1 VVGTPR
7 LLAAITTSVALL
19 LSACS
24 SSGGGSGGGPT
35 LEMWTFK
42 QTHVKPLQ
50 AAAAAFKEKT
60 GITVNVTAYT
70 PDDAYKSKVM
80 SAASTKNVAD
90 VLEVHAAGEDFV
102 LGGAGIL
109 VDLTSNV
116 DSAWQARF
124 LKGTADSGRVSEQRY
139 QRSLAPKAADVG
151 IRTGQLFSVPFT
163 TGTFGIVYANRA
175 KLTAA
180 GLDPTKP
187 PATWADFVTW
197 LRSSVAR
204 DATAGGLTVGLK
216 SSSTGFNWMLQP
228 LAYASLGKDRYEAL
242 FGKDASKAFGGPD
255 GEQVLSL
262 YDQVTPYWTP
272 GSQTLSI
279 DDADRAFAQGKS
291 TFDLGGTFT
300 LAAIQQNGMNPGDVL
315 AFPLPAPADGQVK
328 DLKLAPLA
336 LTGLSVSAVTRN
348 QDAAIRWLDFL
359 TTADQAG
366 AFAKASLDL
375 PGVDLGDKAVDLLGP
390 DLAALQKAFGNPGP
404 DTYDPAATVDYQ
416 APNYDQAIAG
426 DVLVKM
432 SPLRQESVQATNKQL
447 GAIIADSWK

>member
-1 VVGTPR
+1 MVGTPR

-24 SSGGGSGGGPT
+24 SSGSSGSGTT

-102 LGGAGIL
+102 FGGAGIL
-109 VDLTSNV
+109 ADITSNV
-116 DSAWQARF
+116 DSSWQGRF

-151 IRTGQLFSVPFT
+151 IKTGQLFSVPFT
-163 TGTFGIVYANRA
+163 TGTFGIVYANRS

-180 GLDPTKP
+180 GLDPAKP
-187 PATWADFVTW
+187 PTTWAEFVSW
-197 LRSSVAR
+197 LRTSVAR
-204 DATAGGLTVGLK
+204 DATVGGLTVGLK

-228 LAYASLGKDRYEAL
+228 LAYAYLGKDRYEAL
-242 FGKDASKAFGGPD
+242 FGKDTSKAFGGAD
-255 GEQVLSL
+255 GEKVLSL

-272 GSQTLSI
+272 GSQVLSI
-279 DDADRAFAQGKS
+279 DDADRTFAQGKS

-315 AFPLPAPADGQVK
+315 AFPLPAPADGQVTQ
-328 DLKLAPLA
+328 LKLAPMA
-336 LTGLSVSAVTRN
+336 LTGLSVSAQTKN
-348 QDAAIRWLDFL
+348 QDAAVKWLDFL

-375 PGVDLGDKAVDLLGP
+375 PGVDLGDKAADLLGP
-390 DLAALQKAFGNPGP
+390 DLAALQKAFGTPGP
-404 DTYDPAATVDYQ
+404 NTYDPAATVNYQ

-426 DVLVKM
+426 DALVKM
-432 SPLRQESVQATNKQL
+432 SPLKQEPVQATNKQL

>member
-1 VVGTPR
+1 MVGTPR

-24 SSGGGSGGGPT
+24 SSDSSGSGAT

-50 AAAAAFKEKT
+50 AAAAAFKAKT

-102 LGGAGIL
+102 FGGAGIL
-109 VDLTSNV
+109 ADITSNV
-116 DSAWQARF
+116 DSAWQGRF

-151 IRTGQLFSVPFT
+151 IKTGQLFSVPFT
-163 TGTFGIVYANRA
+163 TGTFGIVYANKS

-187 PATWADFVTW
+187 PTAWAEFVSW
-197 LRSSVAR
+197 LQASVAK
-204 DATAGGLTVGLK
+204 DATGGGLTVGLK

-228 LAYASLGKDRYEAL
+228 LAYAYLGKDRYEAL
-242 FGKDASKAFGGPD
+242 FGKDTSKAFGGAD
-255 GEQVLSL
+255 GEKVLSL
-262 YDQVTPYWTP
+262 YDQITPNWTP
-272 GSQTLSI
+272 GSQILSI
-279 DDADRAFAQGKS
+279 DDADRTFAQGKS

-300 LAAIQQNGMNPGDVL
+300 LAAIQQNGMNPSDVL
-315 AFPLPAPADGQVK
+315 AFPLPAPADGQVAQ
-328 DLKLAPLA
+328 LKLAPMA
-336 LTGLSVSAVTRN
+336 LTGLSVSAQTKN
-348 QDAAIRWLDFL
+348 QDVAVKWLDFL

-375 PGVDLGDKAVDLLGP
+375 PGVDLGDKAAELLGP
-390 DLAALQKAFGNPGP
+390 DLAALQKAFGTPGP
-404 DTYDPAATVDYQ
+404 NTYDPAATVSYQ

-426 DVLVKM
+426 DALVKL
-432 SPLRQESVQATNKQL
+432 SPLKQESVQATNKQL
-447 GAIIADSWK
+447 GVIIADSWK

>member
-1 VVGTPR
+1 M
-7 LLAAITTSVALL
+7 ALL

-24 SSGGGSGGGPT
+24 SSDSSGGGAT

-50 AAAAAFKEKT
+50 AAAEAFRQKT

-102 LGGAGIL
+102 FGGAGITA
-109 VDLTSNV
+109 DLTSDM
-116 DSAWQARF
+116 DSAWQGRF
-124 LKGTADSGRVSEQRY
+124 LRGTADSGRVSDLRY

-151 IRTGQLFSVPFT
+151 IRTGQLFSIPFT
-163 TGTFGIVYANRA
+163 TGTFGIVYANKA
-175 KLTAA
+175 KLAAA

-187 PATWADFVTW
+187 PTTWADFVTW
-197 LRSSVAR
+197 LRTSVGK

-228 LAYASLGKDRYEAL
+228 MAYAYLGKERYEAL
-242 FGKDASKAFGGPD
+242 FGKDASKAFGSGD
-255 GEQVLSL
+255 GERVLRL
-262 YDQVTPYWTP
+262 YNQITPYWVP
-272 GSQTLSI
+272 GTQTLSI
-279 DDADRAFAQGKS
+279 DDADRAFAQGNA

-300 LAAIQQNGMNPGDVL
+300 LAAIQQNGMNPSDVL
-315 AFPLPAPADGQVK
+315 AFPLPAPADGQVTQ
-328 DLKLAPLA
+328 LKLAPMA
-336 LTGLSVSAVTRN
+336 LTGLAVSARTKN
-348 QDAAIRWLDFL
+348 QDAAVKWLDFL

-375 PGVDLGDKAVDLLGP
+375 PGVDLGDKAADLLGP
-390 DLAALQKAFGNPGP
+390 DLAALQKAFGAPGP

-416 APNYDQAIAG
+416 APNYDQAISG
-426 DVLVKM
+426 DALVKM